1 MSESFTSSV
10 TSVVDQR
17 SLFPTQLNYR
27 DHERNDGDG
36 GEDEG
41 VPILGHEACE
51 SHDAVI
57 GEKKLP

>member
-1 MSESFTSSV
+1 M
-10 TSVVDQR
+10 
-17 SLFPTQLNYR
+17 NYPR
-27 DHERNDGDG
+27 EAKSYHEGNDGDG

>member
-1 MSESFTSSV
+1 M
-10 TSVVDQR
+10 
-17 SLFPTQLNYR
+17 NYPR
-27 DHERNDGDG
+27 EDKSNHEGNDGDG